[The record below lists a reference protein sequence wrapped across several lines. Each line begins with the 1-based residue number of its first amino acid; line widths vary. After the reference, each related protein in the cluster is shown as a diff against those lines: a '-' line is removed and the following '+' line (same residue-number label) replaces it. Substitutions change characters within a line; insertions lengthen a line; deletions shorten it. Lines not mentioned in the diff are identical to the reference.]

1 MQTKQQGNTIFWF
14 EELSINNLEQVGGKN
29 ASLGEMLSN
38 MIETEV
44 KVPIGFATSAQLF
57 VEFLQQNE
65 LNDSIKNNV
74 NAYQS
79 GKQTLAI
86 TGRTIRTLI
95 ANGEFTHQQ
104 NNEITQAYLLLSQ
117 RILED
122 HSDTLD
128 RSNTQNHNS
137 ENPYLASVAVRSSA
151 TAEDLP
157 QASFAGQQE
166 SYLNIVG
173 IEHLLSACK
182 QCFASL
188 YTDRAIIYREKQG
201 FEHEKVAL
209 SVGVQQMINSEAAG
223 VMFTLDTE
231 TGFPDVVEIN
241 GAWGLGETIVKG
253 SVTPD
258 RFMVFKPL
266 LASNENLDDVG
277 LISPIKNKNQQNF
290 SPIIEKKCGSKLV
303 KMSFI
308 NRCKEQDAIAAYES
322 TVTQATSNV
331 ERSNFVLSDKE
342 VLKLAKWAVKIENH
356 YGNAMDMEWAKDSE
370 SGQLYIV
377 QARPETVESQK
388 NHSVLVNYKLKE
400 TSTILVEGASVGS
413 AIASGKV
420 FKVTNPEDVT
430 QFPEGAMLVTQRTD
444 PDWLPL
450 MRKAAGI
457 ITDTGGPT
465 SHAAIVSR
473 ELKIAAIVGCENA
486 TRVLSNDQEVTL
498 SCAQGAQGIVY
509 DGKLA
514 FETNEVNLADIPKTK
529 TDIMINAAMP
539 DGILKWWSLPIAG
552 IGLTRIE
559 FIISSQIGVHPMALL
574 HRERVTDSKVNQKIS
589 DLCQGY
595 EIGADYFVDKLA
607 LGVSKIAA
615 SQYPKPVIVRMSDF
629 KSNEYR
635 GLLAGEFF
643 ELNEE
648 NPMLGLRGASRYYH
662 DRYREAFMLECQAIV
677 KVREEMGFDNVI
689 VMIPFCRTPDEAD
702 KVLAVMSE
710 ANLIRGVN
718 GLQVY
723 VMCEIPS
730 NIILADEFA
739 QRFDGFSIGS
749 NDLTQLVLG
758 IDRDSTELKSLF
770 DARNE
775 AVKSM
780 IAQVIKVA
788 HNFGCKVGIC
798 GQAPSDHPEFAEF
811 LVACGIDSISLNP
824 DSVAKASVH
833 IALAEKIKKDQS
845 NNSSG
850 KC

>member
-1 MQTKQQGNTIFWF
+1 MQSKQQAQTIFWF
-14 EELSINNLEQVGGKN
+14 EQLTLANLEQVGGKN
-29 ASLGEMLSN
+29 ASLGEMIAN
-38 MIETEV
+38 MSETAV
-44 KVPIGFATSAQLF
+44 QVPIGFATSAQLF
-57 VEFLQQNE
+57 VDFLQQNK
-65 LNDSIKNNV
+65 LNEKIKHHIDAYGSAQQNLATTGSAIRKLIAHGDFTEQQSSEIIQ
-74 NAYQS
+74 AYQGLS
-79 GKQTLAI
+79 KRIQATQHNKL
-86 TGRTIRTLI
+86 
-95 ANGEFTHQQ
+95 NQ
-104 NNEITQAYLLLSQ
+104 NDLVNQA
-117 RILED
+117 
-122 HSDTLD
+122 
-128 RSNTQNHNS
+128 
-137 ENPYLASVAVRSSA
+137 PYMASVAVRSSA

-157 QASFAGQQE
+157 EASFAGQQE
-166 SYLNIVG
+166 SYLNVIG
-173 IEHLLSACK
+173 IKNLLIACK

-188 YTDRAIIYREKQG
+188 YTDRAIVYREKQG

-209 SVGVQQMINSEAAG
+209 SIGIQQMINAQAAG

-231 TGFPDVVEIN
+231 TGFSDVVEIN
-241 GAWGLGETIVKG
+241 GSWGLGETIVKG

-266 LASNENLDDVG
+266 LAQNIKVTSNE
-277 LISPIKNKNQQNF
+277 QQQKF
-290 SPIIEKKCGSKLV
+290 RPIIEKKCGSKLE
-303 KMSFI
+303 KMCFAHADKSKNI
-308 NRCKEQDAIAAYES
+308 HISKVAAS
-322 TVTQATSNV
+322 TETLATSIE
-331 ERSNFVLSDKE
+331 ERTSLVLSDDE
-342 VLKLAKWAVKIENH
+342 ILQLANWAVIIEKH
-356 YGNAMDMEWAKDSE
+356 YGKAMDMEWAKDSI

-400 TSTILVEGASVGS
+400 KSKILVQGASVGS
-413 AIASGKV
+413 AIATGKV
-420 FKVTNPEDVT
+420 FKVVNPEDVEN
-430 QFPEGAMLVTQRTD
+430 FPEGAMLVTQKTD

-486 TRVLSNDQEVTL
+486 TQVLQNDQEVTL
-498 SCAQGAQGIVY
+498 SCAQGTLGIVY
-509 DGKLA
+509 EGRLA
-514 FETNEVNLADIPKTK
+514 FETEEVNLADIPHTN

-539 DGILKWWSLPIAG
+539 DGVFKWSALPVAG

-574 HRERVTDSKVNQKIS
+574 HPEKVTDSKVKQKIS
-589 DLCQGY
+589 ELCRGY
-595 EIGADYFVDKLA
+595 ARGGDYFVDNLA
-607 LGVSKIAA
+607 LGVAKIAA

-635 GLLAGEFF
+635 GLLGGEFF
-643 ELNEE
+643 ELIEE

-662 DRYREAFMLECQAIV
+662 KLYREAFMLECQAIV
-677 KVREEMGFDNVI
+677 KVREQMGFDNVL

-702 KVLAVMSE
+702 KVLAVMSD
-710 ANLIRGVN
+710 AGLTRGEK

-730 NIILADEFA
+730 NIILAAEFA

-749 NDLTQLVLG
+749 NDLTQLILG

-770 DARNE
+770 DARND

-788 HNFGCKVGIC
+788 HECGCKVGIC

-811 LVACGIDSISLNP
+811 LVTCGIDSISLNP

-833 IALAEKIKKDQS
+833 IALAENMIKKQK
-845 NNSSG
+845 NI
-850 KC
+850 